1 MELAEIFTP
10 LVKSLITSA
19 YFITMLVIIGVIML
33 ENRNPLKTIS
43 WIIVLLTIPV
53 LGVILYIFF
62 GQNRRKE
69 KIIAR
74 KGLKNHDL
82 FASISRSQVKE
93 LSDSNL
99 LLNTGIYTKRNIIRL
114 LLNNSN
120 AIVTHGNNVDILN
133 NGVETFTEI
142 IAELEKARHFIHMQY
157 YIFDDDIIGNRIVE
171 TLTKKAEQGVEVR
184 IIIDDVGG
192 WQLKN
197 SFFKKLRNS
206 GVQVETFLKV
216 RFPMFTS
223 KVNYRNHRKIVVVDG
238 TVGFLGGINIAD
250 RYLYG
255 MKDYGIWRDMH
266 LRIEGDAVLAMQEI
280 FLTDWYF
287 VRQEELTDQK
297 YFPAV
302 APAGDKLVQVVASGP
317 DSDWPAIMMGY
328 LQAIASATKY
338 VYIATPYF
346 MPNEPVLM
354 AIKAAALGGIDV
366 RLMIPEKS
374 DAEFTHL
381 CSRSYIKELLAA
393 GVKVFFY
400 QKGFLHSKLLVVDDL
415 VLSLGTANMDFRSF
429 EHNFEVNAFIY
440 DREKTTEARYIF
452 LDDLNDSRQI
462 YNDIWK
468 GRSKWMKLKESF
480 ARLFSPLM

>member
-1 MELAEIFTP
+1 MDFAELVHP
-10 LVKSLITSA
+10 LVRTLITAA

-62 GQNRRKE
+62 GQNWRKE

-82 FASISRSQVKE
+82 FASISHSQVKK

-114 LLNNSN
+114 LLNNAN
-120 AIVTHGNNVDILN
+120 AIVTHGNRVNILN
-133 NGVETFTEI
+133 NGVETFTAI
-142 IAELEKARHFIHMQY
+142 IAEMEKARSFIHLQY
-157 YIFDDDIIGNRIVE
+157 YIFDDDIIGNRIIE
-171 TLTKKAEQGVEVR
+171 TLKKKAEQGVEVR
-184 IIIDDVGG
+184 VIIDDVGG

-197 SFFKKLRNS
+197 SFYKKLKES
-206 GVQVETFLKV
+206 GIMVERFLKV

-223 KVNYRNHRKIVVVDG
+223 KVHYRNHRKIVIVDG
-238 TVGFLGGINIAD
+238 KVGFLGGINIAD

-255 MKDYGIWRDMH
+255 MKNYGVWRDMH

-287 VRQEELTDQK
+287 VKQEELTDQK
-297 YFPAV
+297 YFPAIP
-302 APAGDKLVQVVASGP
+302 PAGEKLVQIVPSGP

-328 LQAIASATKY
+328 LQSIASAMKY

-381 CSRSYIKELLAA
+381 CSRSYIKELLLA
-393 GVKVFFY
+393 GVKVYFY
-400 QKGFLHSKLLVVDDL
+400 EKGFLHSKLLVVDDL
-415 VLSLGTANMDFRSF
+415 VLSIGTANMDFRSF

-440 DREKTTEARYIF
+440 DREKASEARNIY
-452 LDDLNDSRQI
+452 LDDLNDCRQI
-462 YNDIWK
+462 YYDIWA
-468 GRSKWMKLKESF
+468 GRSRWMKIKESF
-480 ARLFSPLM
+480 ARLFSPLL